1 MSFVDRLDPELAPA
15 LELFPAEL
23 MTAIGDDPPAA
34 RAMLE
39 PLLNEMAKMLPPSDV
54 TIEERAI
61 PGPDGDIPIAIYQ
74 PKAPA
79 PRPGLFMI
87 HGGGYVVGTAREDIN
102 GIGYA
107 EHVGCT
113 VVSVDYRMAPEF
125 TYKASIADCFA
136 GLNWMFENAA
146 ELGVDSERIAIG
158 GGSAGGGLTAGLA
171 LYNRDNKGPELAFQL
186 LVYPMLDDRHETAS
200 GYEVTHPNVWNRDVS
215 LKAWK
220 MYLGDEYGTDE
231 VSPYAAAARATD
243 LSGLPPAYV
252 TVGTEDLFRD
262 EDIAYAQRLM
272 AAGIPTELLV
282 VPGMF
287 HGGEG
292 FAPTAAVS
300 QRMRLG
306 YLNALKRAIG

>member
-1 MSFVDRLDPELAPA
+1 MSFVDRVDSELLPA

-39 PLLNEMAKMLPPSDV
+39 PLMAAMVEMLPPSDV
-54 TIEERAI
+54 AIEERAI

-74 PKAPA
+74 PSAPA

-87 HGGGYVVGTAREDIN
+87 HGGGYVVGTAREDMN

-125 TYKASIADCFA
+125 TYKAAIADCFA

-146 ELGVDSERIAIG
+146 DLGVDSERIAIG

-171 LYNRDNKGPELAFQL
+171 LYNRDNKGPEVAFQL

-220 MYLGDEYGTDE
+220 MYLGDEYGADE

-262 EDIAYAQRLM
+262 EDITYAQRLM

-292 FAPTAAVS
+292 FVPTAAVS

-306 YLNALKRAIG
+306 YLDALKRAIG

>member
-1 MSFVDRLDPELAPA
+1 MSFVERLDPELAPA

-23 MTAIGDDPPAA
+23 ITAIGDDPPAA

-39 PLLNEMAKMLPPSDV
+39 PLMAAMVEMLPPSDV
-54 TIEERAI
+54 AIEERVI

-74 PKAPA
+74 PTAPA
-79 PRPGLFMI
+79 PRPGLLMI
-87 HGGGYVVGTAREDIN
+87 HGGGYVVGTAREDMN

-125 TYKASIADCFA
+125 TYKAAIADCFA

-146 ELGVDSERIAIG
+146 DLGVDSERIAIG

-171 LYNRDNKGPELAFQL
+171 LYNRDNKGPAVAFQL